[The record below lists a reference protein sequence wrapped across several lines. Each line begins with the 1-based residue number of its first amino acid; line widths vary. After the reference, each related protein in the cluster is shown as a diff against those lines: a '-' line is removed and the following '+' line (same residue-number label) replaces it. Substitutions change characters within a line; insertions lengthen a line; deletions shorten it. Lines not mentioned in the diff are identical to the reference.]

1 MTVRIRAHVAR
12 AARDIA
18 PLWPLHSF
26 IALNPLAAQEST
38 AFESAEHPGAA
49 LTRSRRAYLQDIA
62 AGRIT
67 VSDVRAAICSQIPEV
82 AGAPALRLGAQT
94 RSALD
99 ILVTELVTPGLLAD
113 DDGVPIA
120 PVSDIDGIVVK
131 WLAAYLDPDPAW
143 PMPRRSQ
150 GLYAAWR
157 ELASHDTGLPRSA
170 RRRLRSLPATA
181 EACLIESLRELG
193 IDPAAAEA
201 VLCRELAYVPGWVG
215 YIKWREEY
223 LGDVDLL
230 DVLALRFALR
240 GALGCEPEPAP
251 QKSEPEP
258 VDEVRQRAEALA
270 GKLGADPHPHTLA
283 ALTRVLGLH
292 PAAQHRFTLQHAYE
306 LHYRRHLIA
315 KLPASPAAPQEVHT
329 QFIACI
335 DPRSEGIRRHLEQ
348 HNPGIETLGFAGFF
362 GVPFRFSS
370 YQSAD
375 AIDALPA
382 LLTPRHRVTET
393 TTAHA
398 AGNRWVA
405 RMRARRALAAGFH
418 AAETSPAAP
427 YALAELSG
435 PVMGVLTACKTLAPA
450 STERWSARL
459 RHAWAAKPDTQLTM
473 TDAFSL
479 EERVGLAEASLRTM
493 GLGRFAPLVVIAGH
507 GSTSANN
514 LYQSAQHC
522 GACGGN
528 RGDANARAA
537 AALFND
543 PQVRQALGARGLVI
557 PAGTHFVA
565 AEHDTVTDHLE
576 ILDPHLI
583 PASHRSLVQQFVAAS
598 RQASDALVRERA
610 AQLPGVTR
618 RRTVEKV
625 RARSADWAEVYPEW
639 GLAGNAAIVV
649 GPREMTVDAHLDR
662 RVFLHS
668 YRPELD
674 PTGAGLET
682 ILTAPVIVAQWI
694 NHQYYFSAIN
704 PDTLG
709 AGTKTT
715 HNAIGTLGVLS
726 GHGGDL
732 RRGLPWQSIGLG
744 TRLVHEPMRLAVIVQ
759 APLERVTE
767 IIDRNSVLRSLVMN
781 RWISVTARSD
791 AQSPWLHFGAYGWE
805 APAWLDSDQPA
816 PVHQR
821 VQQPVQPPVITVPD
835 RVKEDSHV

>member
-1 MTVRIRAHVAR
+1 MTVWIRAHVAR

-38 AFESAEHPGAA
+38 AFESVVSDGVAR
-49 LTRSRRAYLQDIA
+49 TRSRSAYLQDIA
-62 AGRIT
+62 EGRIT
-67 VSDVRAAICSQIPEV
+67 LSDVRAALRAQIPELTAAPEV
-82 AGAPALRLGAQT
+82 RVGAARL
-94 RSALD
+94 SALD
-99 ILVTELVTPGLLAD
+99 LLVTELVTPGLNAD
-113 DDGVPIA
+113 DDVAPSA
-120 PVSDIDGIVVK
+120 PVSAIDDIVAK

-157 ELASHDTGLPRSA
+157 ELARHDSGLPRSA
-170 RRRLRSLPATA
+170 RRRLRSLPPTA
-181 EACLIESLRELG
+181 EECLVASLDELR
-193 IDPAAAEA
+193 IAPEA
-201 VLCRELAYVPGWVG
+201 TEIALRNELAYLPGWIG
-215 YIKWREEY
+215 YISWREEH

-230 DVLALRFALR
+230 DVLALRFAIR
-240 GALGCEPEPAP
+240 AALGCAPEPIQPASP
-251 QKSEPEP
+251 TEP
-258 VDEVRQRAEALA
+258 VDEVRRRAEALA
-270 GKLGADPHPHTLA
+270 A
-283 ALTRVLGLH
+283 ALRADQHPATCAALARVLGLH
-292 PAAQHRFTLQHAYE
+292 PVAQHRFTLQHAYE
-306 LHYRRHLIA
+306 LHYRRNLVGD
-315 KLPASPAAPQEVHT
+315 LPRVHREPVGVRT

-335 DPRSEGIRRHLEQ
+335 DPRSEGIRRHLEAV
-348 HNPGIETLGFAGFF
+348 NPAIETLGFAGFF

-370 YQSAD
+370 YESTD
-375 AIDALPA
+375 TIDVLPA

-393 TTAHA
+393 TTAHTD
-398 AGNRWVA
+398 GKRWAA
-405 RMRARRALAAGFH
+405 RMRVRRALSAGFH

-435 PVMGVLTACKTLAPA
+435 PLMGVLTACKTLAPV
-450 STERWSARL
+450 STARWSAHL
-459 RHAWAAKPDTQLTM
+459 RRALAQKPDTELTVP
-473 TDAFSL
+473 DAFSL
-479 EERVGLAEASLRTM
+479 DERAGLAEASLRTM

-507 GSTSANN
+507 GSTSVNN

-543 PQVRQALGARGLVI
+543 PQVRQALRARGLDI
-557 PAGTHFVA
+557 PDRTHFVA

-576 ILDPHLI
+576 ILDTHLI
-583 PASHRSLVQQFVAAS
+583 PASHRSLVQQFVTTARHAS
-598 RQASDALVRERA
+598 EALVRERA
-610 AQLPGVTR
+610 AQLPGVPKNR
-618 RRTVEKV
+618 RAIANV

-639 GLAGNAAIVV
+639 GLAGNAAIIV
-649 GPREMTVDAHLDR
+649 GPRELTAGLHLHR

-668 YRPELD
+668 YRPQLD

-704 PDTLG
+704 PGTLG

-732 RRGLPWQSIGLG
+732 RRGLPWQSVGVG
-744 TRLVHEPMRLAVIVQ
+744 DRLLHEPMRLAVIVE

-767 IIDRNSVLRSLVMN
+767 IIDRNTVLRSLVSN
-781 RWISVTARSD
+781 RWVSVTARST
-791 AQSPWLHFGAYGWE
+791 AQSPWMSYGAYGWE
-805 APAWLDSDQPA
+805 PPTWLDSVQTAATEPPMHLPVAPVPA
-816 PVHQR
+816 P
-821 VQQPVQPPVITVPD
+821 
-835 RVKEDSHV
+835 VKEDSHV